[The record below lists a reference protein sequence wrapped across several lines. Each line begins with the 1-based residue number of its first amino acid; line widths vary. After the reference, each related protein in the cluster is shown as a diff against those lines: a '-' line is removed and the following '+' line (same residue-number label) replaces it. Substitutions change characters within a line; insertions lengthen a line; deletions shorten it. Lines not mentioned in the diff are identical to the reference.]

1 MNMKTHCEDA
11 VPDKVADYTS
21 EAIALYPADT
31 QEEGFYFYIPLTKD
45 GSQTGYLYEMCGLY
59 GEYN

>member
-45 GSQTGYLYEMCGLY
+45 GSQTGYLYEM
-59 GEYN
+59 